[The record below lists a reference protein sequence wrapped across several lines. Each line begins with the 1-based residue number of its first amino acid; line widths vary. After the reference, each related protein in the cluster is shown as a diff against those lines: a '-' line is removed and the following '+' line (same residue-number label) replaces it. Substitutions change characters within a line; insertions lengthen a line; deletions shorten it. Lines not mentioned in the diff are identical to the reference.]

1 MGLWLVYSRGC
12 AFLKIGITL
21 ASFKDS
27 GKIPLTKNWL
37 MSLEIGILIVWK
49 YFLRSWVGILF
60 GTIDFLR
67 FNVLIMSSTSS
78 GDVGVKEKVFFDGF
92 VR

>member
-1 MGLWLVYSRGC
+1 MYSRGC

-21 ASFKDS
+21 ASFKGF
-27 GKIPLTKNWL
+27 GKIPLTKDWL
-37 MSLEIGILIVWK
+37 MCLEIGILIVWE

-60 GTIDFLR
+60 GPIDSLR
-67 FNVLIMSSTSS
+67 FNVLIISSTSS
-78 GDVGVKEKVFFDGF
+78 GDVGVKKKVFSIRF

>member
-1 MGLWLVYSRGC
+1 MRSRGSVY
-12 AFLKIGITL
+12 LKIGITL

-27 GKIPLTKNWL
+27 GKIPVTKDWL
-37 MSLEIGILIVWK
+37 MNLEIGILIVLE
-49 YFLRSWVGILF
+49 YFLRSLVGILF
-60 GTIDFLR
+60 GPIDFLR

-78 GDVGVKEKVFFDGF
+78 NNVEVKNNIFSDGF